1 LRDGCIEGAPMRNV
15 DEILES
21 DEMKN
26 VVSAVEALRRKFL
39 PASSLKELDVNPVD
53 MAYREKFPASDVLK
67 LLLDEELYYEGFK
80 KVLAVGFAGWVALP
94 DDSSYRR
101 ILVIAAALE
110 HMKSAAKA
118 ADRGDVL
125 TLEQDIAARYV
136 LTGPQF
142 LIDVYDRIGGYSA
155 FQIVPSVHD
164 TWVRDS
170 EIRAARSA
178 AQAVCYLHH
187 GVNRAQEL
195 GRQFAPSLNRAVAA
209 FDALK
214 ERKDFPF
221 EAHYVGRSLLHR
233 RWSGHKETL
242 ALLYSA
248 STIDVRQQTL
258 LDVVLNGQ
266 FTYQS
271 HRRYLGGWISRAR
284 YVAAYIFSRMADT
297 KLTSDT
303 NGVLGSGK
311 MTQFAPKK
319 LREIEEVAVM
329 EQIERYIK

>member
-1 LRDGCIEGAPMRNV
+1 MRNM

-21 DEMKN
+21 DEMRD
-26 VVSAVEALRRKFL
+26 VVNAVEALRKKFL
-39 PASSLKELDVNPVD
+39 LASSLKELDVNPVD
-53 MAYREKFPASDVLK
+53 MAYKEKFPASGALK
-67 LLLDEELYYEGFK
+67 LLLDDELYYDGFK
-80 KVLAVGFAGWVALP
+80 KILAVAFAGWVALP
-94 DDSSYRR
+94 DDSSHRR

-118 ADRGDVL
+118 ADRGYVL

-187 GVNRAQEL
+187 GINRAQEL
-195 GRQFAPSLNRAVAA
+195 GFQFAPSLNRAVAA

-221 EAHYVGRSLLHR
+221 ETHYVGRSLLHR
-233 RWSGHKETL
+233 RWSGHKGTL

-248 STIDVRQQTL
+248 STINVRKQTL
-258 LDVVLNGQ
+258 LDVVLKGQ

-271 HRRYLGGWISRAR
+271 HRGYLSGWIARAR

-303 NGVLGSGK
+303 NSVLGSGK
-311 MTQFAPKK
+311 MAHFAPKK
-319 LREIEEVAVM
+319 LMEIEDVVVM
-329 EQIERYIK
+329 EQMEKYIK